1 MSSQT
6 AFSSLMNNSEA
17 VWPLFTRLL
26 RTFLHAVN
34 KIKTLNIQGPFPKL
48 NTSIISEG
56 EALNYSHQ
64 SSAYN

>member
-1 MSSQT
+1 
-6 AFSSLMNNSEA
+6 MNNSEA
-17 VWPLFTRLL
+17 AWPLFTHLL
-26 RTFLHAVN
+26 GTFLHAV
-34 KIKTLNIQGPFPKL
+34 KKSKTLNIQGPFPKL